1 MSKLEE
7 LIKEFCPNGVE
18 YKRIG
23 DIGRVAMCKRIMKS
37 DTASEGDVP
46 FYKIGTFGKKADAYI
61 NRDKYEE
68 YRAKYSYP
76 KKGDILISAAGQL
89 ERRSSLMENL
99 HIFRILI
106 LYGWNMMKA

>member
-46 FYKIGTFGKKADAYI
+46 FYKIGTFGGKADAYI

-76 KKGDILISAAGQL
+76 KKGDILISAAGTP
-89 ERRSSLMENL
+89 
-99 HIFRILI
+99 I
-106 LYGWNMMKA
+106 

>member
-1 MSKLEE
+1 MYKVHKVIAMSKLEE

-68 YRAKYSYP
+68 YDRPSKNDCKCQIYS
-76 KKGDILISAAGQL
+76 Q
-89 ERRSSLMENL
+89 
-99 HIFRILI
+99 
-106 LYGWNMMKA
+106 